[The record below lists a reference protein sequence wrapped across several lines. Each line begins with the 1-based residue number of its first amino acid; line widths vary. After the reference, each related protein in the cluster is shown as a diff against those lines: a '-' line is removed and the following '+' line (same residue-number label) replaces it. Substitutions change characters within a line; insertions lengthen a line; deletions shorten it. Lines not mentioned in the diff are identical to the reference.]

1 MVAAVILE
9 DVFLKKYYLIIAPTT
24 KLIVAQNCTTRGFY
38 YSGIISLLK
47 GTIYSI
53 EQKLLFL
60 KIWLK
65 KVSIYY
71 TGFRIS

>member
-9 DVFLKKYYLIIAPTT
+9 GVFLKKHYLIMVPAT
-24 KLIVAQNCTTRGFY
+24 KSIVAQNCTTGVFY

-53 EQKLLFL
+53 E
-60 KIWLK
+60 
-65 KVSIYY
+65 
-71 TGFRIS
+71 